1 MFTKTL
7 AEQSNEEQLK
17 LFYEPAKRFE
27 IIGAS
32 CPEFGAFG
40 HREMSAH
47 SSTLVYRMLRSD

>member
-32 CPEFGAFG
+32 
-40 HREMSAH
+40 
-47 SSTLVYRMLRSD
+47 

>member
-32 CPEFGAFG
+32 
-40 HREMSAH
+40 RVLSAKRG
-47 SSTLVYRMLRSD
+47 LVAETSRSNRMLRPD